1 MALSEHEQ
9 RLLDQLEQQLHA
21 EDPKFANSMAT
32 PAAAGIS
39 SRRIVLG
46 ALVAVAGIAL
56 LLRGVAAAE
65 MPISLILGIL
75 GFLVMGSGVYYATT
89 RGRGRAQSHSPA
101 RGKEREA
108 APSKNFMSN
117 LENKWDERKR
127 DQP

>member
-32 PAAAGIS
+32 PAGAGIS
-39 SRRIVLG
+39 TRRIVIG

-56 LLRGVAAAE
+56 LLRGVSLE
-65 MPISLILGIL
+65 MPVSLILGIL

-89 RGRGRAQSHSPA
+89 RGKRGGTQSNSPA
-101 RGKEREA
+101 RKKEREA
-108 APSKNFMSN
+108 TSSKNFMSN

-127 DQP
+127 DQ

>member
-32 PAAAGIS
+32 PSGAGIS
-39 SRRIVLG
+39 TRRIVIG

-56 LLRGVAAAE
+56 LLRGVSLE
-65 MPISLILGIL
+65 MPVSLILGVL

-89 RGRGRAQSHSPA
+89 RGKRGAQVSSPA
-101 RGKEREA
+101 RKKEREA
-108 APSKNFMSN
+108 SSSKNFMSN

-127 DQP
+127 DQ

>member
-32 PAAAGIS
+32 PSGGGIS
-39 SRRIVLG
+39 TRRIVIG

-56 LLRGVAAAE
+56 LLRGVSME
-65 MPISLILGIL
+65 MPVSLILGVL

-89 RGRGRAQSHSPA
+89 RGRGGTQASSPA
-101 RGKEREA
+101 RKKEREA
-108 APSKNFMSN
+108 SSSKNFMSN
-117 LENKWDERKR
+117 LESKWDERKR
-127 DQP
+127 DQ

>member
-32 PAAAGIS
+32 PAGAGIS
-39 SRRIVLG
+39 TRRIVIG

-56 LLRGVAAAE
+56 LLRGVSLE
-65 MPISLILGIL
+65 MPVSLILGIL

-89 RGRGRAQSHSPA
+89 RGRRGVPVNSPA
-101 RGKEREA
+101 GRKEREA
-108 APSKNFMSN
+108 SSSKNFMSN
-117 LENKWDERKR
+117 LESKWDERKR
-127 DQP
+127 DQ